1 MTDTTATRTLRE
13 MVRVLASRF
22 LGMVLIL
29 AIIVGA
35 TILATW
41 YAPRIYRSTATLLG
55 QPGEQFNPLADR
67 TSTIRDRLSLFVTT
81 QRQLVTSDY
90 VIASALMLLDGDEMP
105 DIPTATQPTD
115 AMETWDAKVAAYT
128 AENVARLRQ
137 VRGRIDVV
145 TPGGPDA
152 TFSQTFTI
160 RVDWP
165 ESRERAADAG
175 VAPARF
181 AARRAHEFTARLI
194 DAYLYRYTQLE
205 TRRLREA
212 SKFLTERSLAE
223 ARRKLEEASTEL
235 QKFQEQLGGDLLIV
249 RNMVG
254 TAVGAET
261 GAARLSTTFREEVN
275 RIEGRLAEVRALREQ
290 IQKQLDKPDAADLV
304 VATAVINAV
313 PSINDLQRRI
323 VALKLRINELVPR
336 YTEEYKE
343 LRNAREELA
352 GAREDVR
359 DQLAR
364 HKTRLEQEQATLEA
378 RRDTLERLV
387 ERERGEVEQ
396 LAGKVARYEQLVSAR
411 DTALDAYNAEQ
422 RRVIE
427 AATAEQLAARPILV
441 SVVESPSHPDPDL
454 PRRPIVW
461 LNILVAVI
469 AGVVLALVYAFL
481 ADHFD
486 HSIRGM
492 GDAER
497 YLEAPVLASVPK
509 LGRRIIRIRRG

>member
-22 LGMVLIL
+22 VGMVLIL

-41 YAPRIYRSTATLLG
+41 YAPRVYRSTATLLG

-67 TSTIRDRLSLFVTT
+67 TSTMRDRLSLFVTT
-81 QRQLVTSDY
+81 QRQLVASDY
-90 VIASALMLLDGDEMP
+90 VIASALMLLDGGEMP
-105 DIPTATQPTD
+105 EAPAATRPTD
-115 AMETWDAKVAAYT
+115 AMTAWDAKVASYT
-128 AENVARLRQ
+128 AENVARIRQ

-165 ESRERAADAG
+165 ENRERAADAG

-194 DAYLYRYTQLE
+194 DAYLYRYTRLE
-205 TRRLREA
+205 TRRLRDT

-223 ARRKLEEASTEL
+223 AREKLDAASKEL
-235 QKFQEQLGGDLLIV
+235 QEFQEQLGGDLLIV
-249 RNMVG
+249 RNMIG
-254 TAVGAET
+254 TAAGAET
-261 GAARLSTTFREEVN
+261 GAAQLSTTFRAEIN
-275 RIEGRLAEVRALREQ
+275 RIDERLAEVEALRGE
-290 IQKQLDKPDAADLV
+290 IEKQLDKSDAADLV
-304 VATAVINAV
+304 VPTAVINAV

-336 YTEEYKE
+336 YTEEYQE
-343 LRNAREELA
+343 LRSARQELA
-352 GAREDVR
+352 EAREDVR

-364 HKTRLEQEQATLEA
+364 HHTRLEQEQATLEA
-378 RRDTLERLV
+378 RRDTLARLV
-387 ERERGEVEQ
+387 QRERSEVEQ
-396 LAGKVARYEQLVSAR
+396 LAGKVARYERLISAR
-411 DTALDAYNAEQ
+411 DAALEAYNAEQ

-441 SVVESPSHPDPDL
+441 TVVEGPSHPDPDL
-454 PRRPIVW
+454 PRRPIAW
-461 LNILVAVI
+461 LNILIGVI

-497 YLEAPVLASVPK
+497 YLDAPVLASVPK